1 MSAERQLLVTAVQRM
16 TLDDGSGLRTTV
28 FFKGCP
34 LKCPWCCNPE
44 TQSSKPSNF
53 YNEERCAVLRG
64 VNIVVVVM
72 MFLIWKTLVLLVR
85 GNLWANGLL
94 WINLKPKL
102 KRVGIGGSPSPEVSL
117 CYKVKVS
124 VH

>member
-44 TQSSKPSNF
+44 TQSSKPETF
-53 YNEERCAVLRG
+53 YNEERCAVFKGSKYCGSCNDVFNLENTCPFA
-64 VNIVVVVM
+64 VSYTH
-72 MFLIWKTLVLLVR
+72 LTLPTILLV
-85 GNLWANGLL
+85 
-94 WINLKPKL
+94 
-102 KRVGIGGSPSPEVSL
+102 
-117 CYKVKVS
+117 
-124 VH
+124 